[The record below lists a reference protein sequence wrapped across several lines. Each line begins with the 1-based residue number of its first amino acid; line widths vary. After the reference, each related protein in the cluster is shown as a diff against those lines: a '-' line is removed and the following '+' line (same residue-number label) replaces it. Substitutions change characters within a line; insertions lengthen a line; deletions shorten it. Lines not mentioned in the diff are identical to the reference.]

1 MFDMKKVEIEWGGK
15 TLTLE
20 TGRVARQADGA
31 VLATYGETVVLCAVT
46 AARTVKEGQDF
57 FPLTVHYQEKFSAA
71 GRIPGGFFKRERGAT
86 EKETLTSRLID
97 RPIRPLFPDGFYNE
111 INVIAQ
117 VLSYDGETESD
128 ILAMIAASAA
138 LTVSGVPFMGPIAAA
153 RVGYKDGEYQLNPSM
168 EEVAEGQL
176 DLIVAGTHDA
186 VMMVES
192 EARELSEEVMLGAVM
207 FAHRECKKVIE
218 AIISLAEKA
227 AKDPWEL
234 AAQADQAEVKQTLK
248 HLIGADLE
256 AAYKITDKQKRQD
269 AVNDARAKAREA
281 FDEQEPQAYMAALK
295 LVKKLEAEIVR
306 GAILKTGKR
315 IDGRDTTQVRPI
327 EAIVGFLPRTHGSAL
342 FTRGETQAI
351 CTTTL
356 GTKDSEQMIDGLTG
370 LSYERFMLHY
380 NFPPYSV
387 GEVGR
392 FGAPSRRDVGHGKL
406 AWRALKGV
414 LPAHEDFPY
423 TIRVLSDITESNG
436 SSSMATVC
444 GGSLSMMDAGVPLK
458 RPVSGIAMGLI
469 LEGKDF
475 AVLSDILGDE
485 DHLGD
490 MDFKVAGTSEGITS
504 LQMDI
509 KIAGITE
516 EIMKAALA
524 QANEGRAHI
533 LGEMAKALDHSREEL
548 SAHAPRIET
557 MQIAKDK
564 IRDVIGTGGKII
576 REIVATT
583 GAKVDIDD
591 EGVIKISSSDLSQI
605 EAARKWIAGI
615 VEEAEVGRI
624 YEGKVVN
631 IVDFG
636 AFVNFMGGKDG
647 LVHVS
652 EIRNERVESVRDV
665 LEEGQEVKVKVLEID
680 PRGKV
685 RLSMR
690 VVDQETGAELEDT
703 RPPREGRED
712 RGPRGD
718 RDRGP
723 RRDGGDRG
731 RGPRRDGGGRD
742 RGPRREGGDRDDR
755 PRGEARGDRDDRP
768 RAEGDREDRPRSDTD
783 RDDRP
788 KGERGGRDDRG
799 GDRPPRSDRG
809 RGRDRDG
816 DDGEAPKF
824 APAFLTR
831 DDD

>member
-31 VLATYGETVVLCAVT
+31 VLATLGETVVLCAVT
-46 AARTVKEGQDF
+46 AARSVKEGQDF

-97 RPIRPLFPDGFYNE
+97 RPIRPLFPEGFYNE

-128 ILAMIAASAA
+128 ILALIAASAA
-138 LTVSGVPFMGPIAAA
+138 LTISGVPFMGPIGAA
-153 RVGYKDGEYQLNPSM
+153 RVGYKDGEYLLNPSM
-168 EEVAEGQL
+168 EEVKEGEL
-176 DLIVAGTHDA
+176 DLVVAGTHNA

-192 EARELSEEVMLGAVM
+192 EAKELSEEIMLGAVM
-207 FAHRECKKVIE
+207 FAHRESKKVID
-218 AIISLAEKA
+218 AIIKLAEKA
-227 AKDPWEL
+227 AKDPWEM
-234 AAQADQAEVKQTLK
+234 AEQADLSAAKTKLK
-248 HLIGADLE
+248 ALIGADIA
-256 AAYKITDKQKRQD
+256 AAYKLTDKSARSN
-269 AVNDARAKAREA
+269 ALNEARAKAKAA
-281 FDEQEPQAYMAALK
+281 FADAAPQDQMAANK
-295 LVKKLEAEIVR
+295 LMKKLEAEIVR
-306 GAILKTGKR
+306 GAILKDGQR
-315 IDGRDTTQVRPI
+315 IDGRTTTQIRPI
-327 EAIVGFLPRTHGSAL
+327 EAMVGFLPRTHGSAL
-342 FTRGETQAI
+342 FTRGETQSI

-356 GTKDSEQMIDGLTG
+356 GTRESEQMIDGLTG
-370 LSYERFMLHY
+370 LSYEHFMLHY

-392 FGAPSRRDVGHGKL
+392 FGAPGRREVGHGKL
-406 AWRALKGV
+406 AWRALHPV
-414 LPAHEDFPY
+414 LPTKEEFPY

-475 AVLSDILGDE
+475 AVISDILGDE

-516 EIMKAALA
+516 EIMKVALA
-524 QANEGRAHI
+524 QASEGRAHI
-533 LGEMAKALDHSREEL
+533 LGEMAKALDHTREEL

-557 MQIAKDK
+557 MQIDKAK
-564 IRDVIGTGGKII
+564 IRDVIGTGGKVI
-576 REIVATT
+576 REIVAET

-605 EAARKWIAGI
+605 EAARRWIQGI
-615 VEEAEVGRI
+615 VEEPEVGKV
-624 YEGKVVN
+624 YAGKVVN

-652 EIRNERVESVRDV
+652 EIRNERVESVRDA
-665 LEEGQEVKVKVLEID
+665 LSEGQEVKVKVLEID

-690 VVDQETGAELEDT
+690 VVDQETGEELEDT
-703 RPPREGRED
+703 RPPREER
-712 RGPRGD
+712 PRGD
-718 RDRGP
+718 RGDRPDRGP
-723 RRDGGDRG
+723 RRDGDRG
-731 RGPRRDGGGRD
+731 RDRGPRGGGGGGGGGGRD
-742 RGPRREGGDRDDR
+742 RGPRGGGDGGDRGDRGPRREGG
-755 PRGEARGDRDDRP
+755 E
-768 RAEGDREDRPRSDTD
+768 RESGPE
-783 RDDRP
+783 P
-788 KGERGGRDDRG
+788 E
-799 GDRPPRSDRG
+799 
-809 RGRDRDG
+809 
-816 DDGEAPKF
+816 F

-831 DDD
+831 DDS